1 MIKEIEINGI
11 MYPVVD
17 RSTLSFDSNGVEQG
31 VEKET
36 VYYWKK
42 GYEPDCYYKA
52 DLNFFN
58 DYVIEGCG
66 ESRKPGETDEDI
78 LMSALKDLKF
88 WCEDCID
95 IYTRE
100 DLENELKEYDSLN
113 DKLEVCLSYI
123 ERLEFDKYKLERKNK
138 DLESKISNS
147 GWLSTEIS
155 DKDIKSLFPEQ
166 KQAFNYQLKSLDN
179 MNHPDIKKMRLKFF
193 FKSKRESKK
202 IQTFLFKLGF
212 KWSIKNGLDKNGYFY
227 DHGTN
232 SFNTKN
238 GLIYH
243 MSLSDSY
250 FEKLDYK
257 DYTNIALNKKS

>member
-17 RSTLSFDSNGVEQG
+17 RSTLSFDSNGIEQC

-36 VYYWKK
+36 IYYWKK

-52 DLNFFN
+52 DLHFFN

-66 ESRKPGETDEDI
+66 ESRKPGESDEDLLI
-78 LMSALKDLKF
+78 SALKDLKF

-100 DLENELKEYDSLN
+100 EFEKELKENESYN
-113 DKLEVCLSYI
+113 DKFEVCISYI
-123 ERLEFDKYKLERKNK
+123 EGLEFEKYRLEKKNK
-138 DLESKISNS
+138 DLDSKILNS
-147 GWLSTEIS
+147 GLLTTEIS
-155 DKDIKSLFPEQ
+155 DKEIESLFPEP
-166 KQAFNYQLKSLDN
+166 KQDFNLKTKSLDDI
-179 MNHPDIKKMRLKFF
+179 NHLDIKKMRLKFF
-193 FKSKRESKK
+193 FKSKLESKK

>member
-17 RSTLSFDSNGVEQG
+17 RSTLSFDSNGMEQG

-36 VYYWKK
+36 V
-42 GYEPDCYYKA
+42 
-52 DLNFFN
+52 
-58 DYVIEGCG
+58 
-66 ESRKPGETDEDI
+66 
-78 LMSALKDLKF
+78 
-88 WCEDCID
+88 
-95 IYTRE
+95 
-100 DLENELKEYDSLN
+100 
-113 DKLEVCLSYI
+113 
-123 ERLEFDKYKLERKNK
+123 
-138 DLESKISNS
+138 
-147 GWLSTEIS
+147 
-155 DKDIKSLFPEQ
+155 FPEP
-166 KQAFNYQLKSLDN
+166 KQDFNLKTKSLDDI
-179 MNHPDIKKMRLKFF
+179 NHLDIKKMRLKFF

-238 GLIYH
+238 GFIYH
-243 MSLSDSY
+243 MSLSDSF